1 LVLPVALSGCHRP
14 DPFVSLDPSLQ
25 MVDCS
30 LARSGLLHL
39 HLSPGRGLAS
49 VLSAYQPGG
58 HDEHAAALRRAR
70 ESKGRWLREP
80 DGGYRIDIFLRAE
93 SFGARADERLILK
106 VDPAGVTRL
115 EALSPDATFRLLDSG
130 SCQPTTP
137 VER

>member
-1 LVLPVALSGCHRP
+1 MVLPVALSGCRRP
-14 DPFVSLDPSLQ
+14 EPFVSLDPSLQ

-80 DGGYRIDIFLRAE
+80 DQGYRIDIFLRAE

-106 VDPAGVTRL
+106 VDSAGAARL